1 MRKQTLY
8 IADDGEE
15 FETAK
20 ECREYEEAK
29 NYNPVML
36 DDDLRTARDFGDA
49 SFVLVR
55 DPADLDLLGRYVELY
70 GYGMD
75 GINAPGAWWYD
86 PGKST
91 HVLINEMIAYFQKA
105 KRVMEELKPT
115 HENV

>member
-29 NYNPVML
+29 NYNPIML
-36 DDDLRTARDFGDA
+36 DDDLRTVRDFGDA

-55 DPADLDLLGRYVELY
+55 DQADLDLLGRYVELY

-75 GINAPGAWWYD
+75 GINAPGVWWYAPD
-86 PGKST
+86 ERT
-91 HVLINEMIAYFQKA
+91 HVLIDEMIAYFQKA
-105 KRVMEELKPT
+105 KRVLGETEET
-115 HENV
+115 A